1 MSDVVVDEVRRAVAQ
16 ANGLPEQAASLL
28 VGTTLEELEASA
40 GQLAEL
46 LTAHQADPGPGP
58 EQSEQE
64 TMADVIARASF
75 EKRER
80 QAALLASLHQPQQP
94 EQPRDEQGKFTARG
108 SGGFGG
114 GARPLVPAPK
124 DPVQEHDAIVLG
136 LTQLSHLGR
145 SQF

>member
-1 MSDVVVDEVRRAVAQ
+1 VSDQFIEDVRRSVAE
-16 ANGLPEQAASLL
+16 AHSLPEAAAEFL

-40 GQLAEL
+40 AQLAEL
-46 LTAHQADPGPGP
+46 LTAHQADPEPGSP
-58 EQSEQE
+58 EESE

-80 QAALLASLHQPQQP
+80 QRALIAALHPEPQQP
-94 EQPRDEQGKFTARG
+94 RDGQGKFTT
-108 SGGFGG
+108 SGGLFGG

-124 DPVQEHDAIVLG
+124 DPVREHDAIVLG